1 MKDDIFEGREIP
13 EAEQEKVKDRILDM
27 DDKKMQYY
35 EKLRQKA
42 KHWAREKTGKTGSA
56 LSEYLFLL
64 PDFFVLVTRLALDK
78 RVPTKRKL
86 MMGGIIAYMMM
97 PIDIIPD
104 FIPILGH
111 VDDMVLLVME
121 LNMVLN
127 DTDQKVLEDNW
138 SGEGN
143 ILQIM
148 QKITANAEKFLDKN
162 VLQRIKK
169 WLGKRS

>member
-1 MKDDIFEGREIP
+1 
-13 EAEQEKVKDRILDM
+13 
-27 DDKKMQYY
+27 
-35 EKLRQKA
+35 
-42 KHWAREKTGKTGSA
+42 
-56 LSEYLFLL
+56 LL

-111 VDDMVLLVME
+111 VDDMVLLVMG

>member
-1 MKDDIFEGREIP
+1 
-13 EAEQEKVKDRILDM
+13 
-27 DDKKMQYY
+27 
-35 EKLRQKA
+35 
-42 KHWAREKTGKTGSA
+42 
-56 LSEYLFLL
+56 
-64 PDFFVLVTRLALDK
+64 
-78 RVPTKRKL
+78 
-86 MMGGIIAYMMM
+86 
-97 PIDIIPD
+97 
-104 FIPILGH
+104 
-111 VDDMVLLVME
+111 VDDMVLLVMG